1 MKKNLH
7 ALAKI
12 KGLLKDVKS
21 NEYCIVK
28 TDSDVGLYTTNLGSD
43 IAYTLHSKELGK
55 VAMARQ
61 LSPEQLKGFYNEYL
75 PDPKTIKEPIKMS
88 IFGGDK
94 NFSSENVKQ
103 LLDLFKQNWD
113 LSATK
118 IIIECVNVG
127 TKSYWDAVILEPW
140 TGYLWD
146 GKDVHNRVLAGLTE
160 FVTDADLQE

>member
-1 MKKNLH
+1 MKKNIH
-7 ALAKI
+7 QLAKI
-12 KGLLKDVKS
+12 KGLLKDVESKQ
-21 NEYCIVK
+21 YCIVK
-28 TDSDVGLYTTNLGSD
+28 TNSDVGLYTTNLGSD
-43 IAYTLHSKELGK
+43 IAYTLYSKELGK

-61 LSPEQLKGFYNEYL
+61 LSPDQLKGFYNEYI

-94 NFSSENVKQ
+94 DFSSENVEQ

-127 TKSYWDAVILEPW
+127 VNSYWDSVILEPW

-146 GKDVHNRVLAGLTE
+146 GKNVPEYVLAGVTE
-160 FVTDADLQE
+160 LVEYVE